1 MSHMGVQDSQD
12 IVVSSHISI
21 SENTTK
27 LMDKVGMGIRLQRLL
42 SHSIFDAVDGL
53 HAYLLII
60 LRKL

>member
-27 LMDKVGMGIRLQRLL
+27 LMDKVGMGIRLHRLL
-42 SHSIFDAVDGL
+42 FPIQ
-53 HAYLLII
+53 YLTQLTDYMPIC
-60 LRKL
+60 